1 MTDLVK
7 RMQSDFLSQ
16 RSKIAAPG
24 AWMPNDIGQAMVEL
38 ALVFP
43 IFILL
48 LIGAAE
54 FGRLAYAAIEISNA
68 ARAGASYGSLSLNNA
83 SDFPNIRL
91 AATTDAANVAGVTAT
106 ATISCACSTGAA
118 LTCSTAAINCPSPA
132 RIIHYVTVT
141 TSGTVD
147 PLFHYPALP
156 RTFTLTGR
164 AIMRVEE

>member
-1 MTDLVK
+1 MTNSVNLVK
-7 RMQSDFLSQ
+7 SDFLTQ
-16 RSKIAAPG
+16 RSKTAAPG
-24 AWMPNDIGQAMVEL
+24 AWMHSDTGQAMVEL

-68 ARAGASYGSLSLNNA
+68 ARAGASYGSLSHITA
-83 SDFPNIRL
+83 SDLANIRL

-106 ATISCACSTGAA
+106 ATNSCACSTGAA
-118 LTCSTAAINCPSPA
+118 LTCSTALINCPGPA
-132 RIIHYVTVT
+132 RIIEYVTVT

-147 PLFHYPALP
+147 PLFHYPGLP
-156 RTFTLTGR
+156 RTFTLTGQ
-164 AIMRVEE
+164 AIMRVEQ